1 MQIICTCTVVS
12 VNRKYSPVLENLRSH
27 KSIWSYS
34 TTTRSTTPRYVYLF
48 ISFLFFYKL
57 LAIFVYLYFDRFS
70 LFGVDGVSGWMGGWV
85 GGFMVRNFTPTFNY
99 YFYIEVLL
107 GLADLTTCLPTYLPV
122 VYYFTLLDY
131 DLLNISPNL

>member
-70 LFGVDGVSGWMGGWV
+70 LFSVFVGVWVAGGCA
-85 GGFMVRNFTPTFNY
+85 TFLSKMSD
-99 YFYIEVLL
+99 E
-107 GLADLTTCLPTYLPV
+107 
-122 VYYFTLLDY
+122 
-131 DLLNISPNL
+131 